1 MSTLTGQSS
10 ESGFIDD
17 DLTLR
22 MESVYIQSK
31 YIAQI
36 WVHGS
41 SLKSSTVAVVVPDE
55 PSVKFWADGRG
66 LPSGSLSVLCNNKEL
81 KVDNTFSYLEE
92 TSGLK

>member
-1 MSTLTGQSS
+1 
-10 ESGFIDD
+10 
-17 DLTLR
+17 
-22 MESVYIQSK
+22 MESFYIQSK

-55 PSVKFWADGRG
+55 PTVKFWADGRG

-81 KVDNTFSYLEE
+81 KVTSFLLQE

>member
-1 MSTLTGQSS
+1 
-10 ESGFIDD
+10 
-17 DLTLR
+17 